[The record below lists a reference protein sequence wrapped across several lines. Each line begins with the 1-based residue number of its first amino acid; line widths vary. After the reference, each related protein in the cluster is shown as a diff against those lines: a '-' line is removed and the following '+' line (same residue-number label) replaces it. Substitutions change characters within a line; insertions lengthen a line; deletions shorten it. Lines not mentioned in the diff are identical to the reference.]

1 MNSNTPTE
9 SVLSVRCM
17 LQETLC
23 GLAGENVQM
32 LKASVYI
39 HCRLPTSSYPDGG
52 CKKHMGVAHS
62 YCYKFLARQ
71 YSVTQITFLT
81 SMVKL
86 NLY

>member
-9 SVLSVRCM
+9 SVLSFRCM

-62 YCYKFLARQ
+62 YCYNSWQDNIVLPK
-71 YSVTQITFLT
+71 SP
-81 SMVKL
+81 S
-86 NLY
+86 